1 MEIKIACLF
10 RERLTHA
17 AVDEYMSGNTFYSV
31 ANLDG
36 RLGNADQCLTEDI
49 AKFSQHLSHLYA
61 PLPPSPSAFIPR
73 PCAAHR
79 YSQISKPILD
89 IVLMTAQLVWLAK
102 NTIEAGSGNPILEAS
117 SIGICAIY
125 FTNQVHAPCTSFR
138 SSLSSLHLQ
147 LLRSVAPPLGSLV
160 EEQSKTEGQYR
171 AVQSRVIQYRCYRT
185 CTVASAHTD
194 TQTHKHRH
202 THTDTQTH
210 RHTQTQ
216 THTHTDTQTHTHTH
230 TDTHART
237 LVCIPPDRC
246 RHLQ

>member
-1 MEIKIACLF
+1 MYRYMEIKIACLF

-17 AVDEYMSGNTFYSV
+17 AVDKYMSGNTFYSV

-61 PLPPSPSAFIPR
+61 QLLPSPSAFILH
-73 PCAAHR
+73 PCTAHR

-125 FTNQVHAPCTSFR
+125 FTNQVHAPSTSFHPLH
-138 SSLSSLHLQ
+138 STPLHLLPPTPLHSTPPPSTHSTPLHSTSFHPLHSTPLHLLPLVKVSLHLCW
-147 LLRSVAPPLGSLV
+147 RAAAAIRCAAA
-160 EEQSKTEGQYR
+160 GQPR
-171 AVQSRVIQYRCYRT
+171 GGAVQN
-185 CTVASAHTD
+185 
-194 TQTHKHRH
+194 
-202 THTDTQTH
+202 
-210 RHTQTQ
+210 
-216 THTHTDTQTHTHTH
+216 
-230 TDTHART
+230 
-237 LVCIPPDRC
+237 
-246 RHLQ
+246 